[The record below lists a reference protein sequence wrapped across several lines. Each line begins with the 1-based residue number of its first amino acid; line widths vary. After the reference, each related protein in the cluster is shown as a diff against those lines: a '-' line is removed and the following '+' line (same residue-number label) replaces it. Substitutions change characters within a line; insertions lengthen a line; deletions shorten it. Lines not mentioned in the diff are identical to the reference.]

1 MPHAFQAYLGNWM
14 MNHFEILSV
23 ARSKVGIM
31 ILVLTQFFQNA
42 GYSGFLLSRSHMSNK
57 SFQIEH
63 TQVFPIHFKE

>member
-1 MPHAFQAYLGNWM
+1 MTDR
-14 MNHFEILSV
+14 FEILSV

-31 ILVLTQFFQNA
+31 ILVLTQFFQNSGYA
-42 GYSGFLLSRSHMSNK
+42 GFCSARHYVK